1 MKSLKLELKQITEQV
16 AAREEEFGS
25 KEEVFAEYE
34 KRVKDVQRSRLQ
46 LANVQKSTVVKYKL
60 KRFLLFFSNIFYF
73 YLEND

>member
-1 MKSLKLELKQITEQV
+1 LELKQITEQV
-16 AAREEEFGS
+16 AAREEEFGT

-46 LANVQKSTVVKYKL
+46 LTNVQKSTLVKYKL

-73 YLEND
+73 YVENDRNE

>member
-46 LANVQKSTVVKYKL
+46 LTNVQKSTLVKYKF
-60 KRFLLFFSNIFYF
+60 KRFLLFFSNILFLF
-73 YLEND
+73 RK

>member
-1 MKSLKLELKQITEQV
+1 LKSLKLELKQITEQV

-46 LANVQKSTVVKYKL
+46 LTNVQKSTLVKYKF
-60 KRFLLFFSNIFYF
+60 KRFLLFFSNILFLF
-73 YLEND
+73 RK